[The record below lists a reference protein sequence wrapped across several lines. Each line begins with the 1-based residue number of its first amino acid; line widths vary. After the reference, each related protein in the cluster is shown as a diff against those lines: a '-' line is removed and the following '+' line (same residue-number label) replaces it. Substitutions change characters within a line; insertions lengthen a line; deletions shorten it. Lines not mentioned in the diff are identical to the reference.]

1 MGFGELGPAPFGSFG
16 ELAIILPLP
25 LFGGGPLIGGMADN
39 DCRLGGI
46 PVGGDIP
53 PPGIFGGNSLIN
65 PFYSSVSLG
74 RERVLVVPIR
84 GKISSK
90 EPSSNLPAFM
100 MDVFVMLMRIWAPR

>member
-1 MGFGELGPAPFGSFG
+1 MGFGELGPTPFGSFG

-74 RERVLVVPIR
+74 RERVVVVPIR

>member
-25 LFGGGPLIGGMADN
+25 LFGGGPLGGMADS

-65 PFYSSVSLG
+65 PFYSSISSD
-74 RERVLVVPIR
+74 RERVVVVPIR